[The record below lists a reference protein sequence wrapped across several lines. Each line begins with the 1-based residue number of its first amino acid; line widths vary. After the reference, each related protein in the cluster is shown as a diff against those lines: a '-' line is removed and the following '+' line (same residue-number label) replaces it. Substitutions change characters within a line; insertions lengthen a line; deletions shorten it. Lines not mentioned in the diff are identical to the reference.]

1 LKRVVL
7 RRGDFKINKQYKMD
21 KDFFVKQLDEII
33 EEFHG
38 FKSNVRNGDISY
50 FTNQQLSLLI
60 SKSKAAVE
68 RIVGNKS
75 EYYKD
80 IDEILKKDFNFH
92 SKFPYIIGTVIALRS
107 DLINGYLKSVSE
119 IIQSE
124 VFSDY
129 LDMAEHLLQ
138 EGYKDPSAVLI
149 GSTLEVHL
157 RELCVTNDISIE
169 VPNPKGKI
177 IPKKADVMNA
187 DLTKLNIYSSAYQKQ
202 IIAWLGIRNS
212 AAHGKY
218 DEYTPEEIKLMLQGV
233 RNFILS
239 TK

>member
-1 LKRVVL
+1 M
-7 RRGDFKINKQYKMD
+7 N
-21 KDFFVKQLDEII
+21 KDFFINQLDEIMI
-33 EEFHG
+33 G
-38 FKSNVRNGDISY
+38 FNIIQSKAQYKEDLSGNV
-50 FTNQQLSLLI
+50 TQQEVSLCI
-60 SKSKAAVE
+60 TRSKAAVA
-68 RIVGNKS
+68 RISGIKS

-80 IDEILKKDFNFH
+80 IESVLDRTNIHDGRKLLR
-92 SKFPYIIGTVIALRS
+92 IMGIVVALRI
-107 DLINGYLKSVSE
+107 DLDNGYLKSISE

-129 LDMAEHLLQ
+129 LEMAEHLLQ

-157 RELCVTNDISIE
+157 RELCIANDVSTELLNNKEKLIA
-169 VPNPKGKI
+169 
-177 IPKKADVMNA
+177 KKADVMNA
-187 DLTKLNIYSSAYQKQ
+187 DLAKLNVYSGAYQKQ

-218 DEYTPEEIKLMLQGV
+218 DEYSTEEIKLMLQGI
-233 RNFILS
+233 RQFILV

>member
-1 LKRVVL
+1 M
-7 RRGDFKINKQYKMD
+7 N
-21 KDFFVKQLDEII
+21 KDFFIKQLDEII
-33 EEFHG
+33 KDFNNMKSKAQYDDLSGNTATEEIT
-38 FKSNVRNGDISY
+38 SAL
-50 FTNQQLSLLI
+50 T
-60 SKSKAAVE
+60 KSKAAIA

-80 IDEILKKDFNFH
+80 VEATLKRTNINEGTKLKH
-92 SKFPYIIGTVIALRS
+92 IIGSVIALKS
-107 DLINGYLKSVSE
+107 DLQNDYLKTFSD

-129 LDMAEHLLQ
+129 LEMAEHLLQ
-138 EGYKDPSAVLI
+138 EGYKDPSAVLV

-157 RELCVTNDISIE
+157 RELCLTNSIDIETTNS
-169 VPNPKGKI
+169 KGNL
-177 IPKKADVMNA
+177 IPKKADLMNS
-187 DLTKLNIYSSAYQKQ
+187 DLAKSGAYSSAYQKQ

-218 DEYTPEEIKLMLQGV
+218 SEYKIEEVNLMLQGV
-233 RNFILS
+233 RQFILT